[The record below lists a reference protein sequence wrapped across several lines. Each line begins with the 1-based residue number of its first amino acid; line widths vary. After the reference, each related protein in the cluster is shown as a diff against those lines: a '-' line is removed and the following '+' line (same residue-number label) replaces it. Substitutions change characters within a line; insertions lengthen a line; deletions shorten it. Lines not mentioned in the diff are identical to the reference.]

1 MSSNMG
7 PRVHANDLCVQIFCL
22 SKKTTDIVSEY
33 SLTKQL
39 LKHLLCHCGVLWL
52 FMVWLRVITYQLW
65 VVLPLLLYHFV
76 GITFM
81 HLDREDTAIE
91 DHVLAHF
98 LIGWWCCWDFWIAD
112 RESYSP
118 MGCQCNYAC
127 FMLIVIDV
135 KILLSKLFLLQLGM
149 NFDAVRSKASIIHA
163 FPFNSEKK
171 RGGVAVKLVMQC
183 SILKLLFLAYNMTGF
198 SVKPLILYLR
208 TLQENQT
215 NIKTDIRFPFHHC

>member
-1 MSSNMG
+1 MNSNCIKWWICQQKSSGWWDTAWYVQQHG
-7 PRVHANDLCVQIFCL
+7 PLGSMLMIYVYKFSAYQRKQQILFW
-22 SKKTTDIVSEY
+22 EY

-135 KILLSKLFLLQLGM
+135 KILFSKLFLASTARDEFWCSTIRSIHYSCFPIQL
-149 NFDAVRSKASIIHA
+149 R
-163 FPFNSEKK
+163 EKK
-171 RGGVAVKLVMQC
+171 RWRCCEAGNAMLN
-183 SILKLLFLAYNMTGF
+183 SETSFL
-198 SVKPLILYLR
+198 I
-208 TLQENQT
+208 
-215 NIKTDIRFPFHHC
+215 I